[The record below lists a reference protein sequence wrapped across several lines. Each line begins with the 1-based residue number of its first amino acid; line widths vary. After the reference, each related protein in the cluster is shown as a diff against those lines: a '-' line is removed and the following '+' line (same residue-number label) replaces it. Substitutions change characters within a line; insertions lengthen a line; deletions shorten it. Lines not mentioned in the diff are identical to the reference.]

1 MLQGSIVALV
11 TPMRADGSI
20 DWEAHERLVQW
31 HVESG
36 TAGVVPMGTTGESA
50 TLNTQEHLEVISRT
64 IELANGRISVV
75 AGTGSNSTEE
85 TLHQTKEAE
94 SLGADACLLVTPYYN
109 RPTQEGLYAHFKKV
123 AETTSVPL
131 VLYNVPSRTG
141 CDLLPETIGRL
152 SSIEGIVGI
161 KEASGKIERV
171 SKIRSVSAGDFFILS
186 GEDALTLEMMNNGA
200 VGTISVTANVLPKA
214 MAEFCDSFL
223 SGNIKRATD
232 IDEVLQ
238 SVHEILFI
246 ESNPTPAKW
255 ALHQMGI
262 IQEGIRMP
270 LLPLSSRYR
279 SELKKRVDDA
289 IEALK

>member
-1 MLQGSIVALV
+1 MQGSIVALV
-11 TPMRADGSI
+11 TPMCADGSI

-50 TLNTQEHLEVISRT
+50 TLNTKEHLEVISRT
-64 IELANGRISVV
+64 IELADGRISVV

-85 TLHQTKEAE
+85 TLHQTKAAE

-109 RPTQEGLYAHFKKV
+109 RPTQEGLYAHFKAV
-123 AETTSVPL
+123 AETTTAPL
-131 VLYNVPSRTG
+131 ILYNVPSRTG

-171 SKIRSVSAGDFFILS
+171 SEIRSVSASDFFILS

-214 MAEFCDSFL
+214 MAEFCHSFL
-223 SGNIKRATD
+223 SGNIERATE

-279 SELKKRVDDA
+279 SELKKRIDEA
-289 IEALK
+289 MEALK

>member
-1 MLQGSIVALV
+1 MQGSIVALV
-11 TPMRADGSI
+11 TPMCADGRI

-50 TLNTQEHLEVISRT
+50 TLNTKEHLEVISRT
-64 IELANGRISVV
+64 IELADGRISVV

-85 TLHQTKEAE
+85 TLHQTKAAE

-109 RPTQEGLYAHFKKV
+109 RPTQEGLYAHFKTV

-131 VLYNVPSRTG
+131 ILYNVPGRTG

-152 SSIEGIVGI
+152 SLIEGIVGI

-171 SKIRSVSAGDFFILS
+171 SEIRSVSASDFFILS

-214 MAEFCDSFL
+214 MAEFCHSFL
-223 SGNIKRATD
+223 SGNIERATE

-279 SELKKRVDDA
+279 SELKKRIDEA
-289 IEALK
+289 MEALK

>member
-50 TLNTQEHLEVISRT
+50 TLNTHEHLEVISRT
-64 IELANGRISVV
+64 IEVADGRISVV

-131 VLYNVPSRTG
+131 VLYNVPGRTG

-171 SKIRSVSAGDFFILS
+171 SEIRSVSASDFFILS

-223 SGNIKRATD
+223 SGNIKRASA

-262 IQEGIRMP
+262 IHEGIRMP

-279 SELKKRVDDA
+279 SELKKRIDEA
-289 IEALK
+289 MEALK

>member
-1 MLQGSIVALV
+1 
-11 TPMRADGSI
+11 
-20 DWEAHERLVQW
+20 
-31 HVESG
+31 
-36 TAGVVPMGTTGESA
+36 
-50 TLNTQEHLEVISRT
+50 VISRT
-64 IELANGRISVV
+64 IEVANGRISVV

-131 VLYNVPSRTG
+131 VLYNVPGRTG

-171 SKIRSVSAGDFFILS
+171 SEIRSVSASDFFILS

-223 SGNIKRATD
+223 SGNIKRASA

-262 IQEGIRMP
+262 IHEGIRMP

-279 SELKKRVDDA
+279 SELKKRIDEA
-289 IEALK
+289 MEALK

>member
-1 MLQGSIVALV
+1 MQGSIVALV
-11 TPMRADGSI
+11 TPMCADGSI

-50 TLNTQEHLEVISRT
+50 TLNTKEHLEVISRT
-64 IELANGRISVV
+64 IELADGRISVV

-85 TLHQTKEAE
+85 TLHQTKAAE

-109 RPTQEGLYAHFKKV
+109 RPTQEGLYAHFKTV

-131 VLYNVPSRTG
+131 ILYNVPGRTG

-171 SKIRSVSAGDFFILS
+171 SEIRSVSASDFFILS

-214 MAEFCDSFL
+214 MAEFCHSFL
-223 SGNIKRATD
+223 SGNIERATE

-279 SELKKRVDDA
+279 SELKKRIDEA
-289 IEALK
+289 MEALK

>member
-1 MLQGSIVALV
+1 MQGSIVALV
-11 TPMRADGSI
+11 TPMCADGSI

-50 TLNTQEHLEVISRT
+50 TLNTKEHLEVISRT
-64 IELANGRISVV
+64 IELADGRISVV

-85 TLHQTKEAE
+85 TLHQTKAAE

-109 RPTQEGLYAHFKKV
+109 RPTQEGLYAHFKTV
-123 AETTSVPL
+123 AETTSAPL
-131 VLYNVPSRTG
+131 ILYNVPGRTG

-152 SSIEGIVGI
+152 SLIEGIVGI

-171 SKIRSVSAGDFFILS
+171 SEIRSVSASDFFILS

-214 MAEFCDSFL
+214 MAEFL
-223 SGNIKRATD
+223 SLIH
-232 IDEVLQ
+232 I
-238 SVHEILFI
+238 
-246 ESNPTPAKW
+246 
-255 ALHQMGI
+255 
-262 IQEGIRMP
+262 
-270 LLPLSSRYR
+270 
-279 SELKKRVDDA
+279 
-289 IEALK
+289 

>member
-64 IELANGRISVV
+64 IELASGRISVV

-109 RPTQEGLYAHFKKV
+109 RPTQEGLFAHFKKV

-131 VLYNVPSRTG
+131 ILYNVPSRTG

-223 SGNIKRATD
+223 SGNIKRASE
-232 IDEVLQ
+232 IDGVLQ

-279 SELKKRVDDA
+279 SELKKRVDEA
-289 IEALK
+289 MEALK

>member
-1 MLQGSIVALV
+1 MCAEGI
-11 TPMRADGSI
+11 I

-50 TLNTQEHLEVISRT
+50 TLNTKEHLEVISRT
-64 IELANGRISVV
+64 IELADGRISVV

-85 TLHQTKEAE
+85 TLHQTKAAE

-109 RPTQEGLYAHFKKV
+109 RPTQEGLYAHFKTV
-123 AETTSVPL
+123 AETTSAPL
-131 VLYNVPSRTG
+131 ILYNVPGRTG

-171 SKIRSVSAGDFFILS
+171 SEIRSVSASDFFILS

-214 MAEFCDSFL
+214 MAEFCHSFL
-223 SGNIKRATD
+223 SGNIERATE

-279 SELKKRVDDA
+279 SELKKRIDEA
-289 IEALK
+289 MEALK

>member
-1 MLQGSIVALV
+1 MQGSIVALV
-11 TPMRADGSI
+11 TPMCVDGSI

-50 TLNTQEHLEVISRT
+50 TLNTKEHLEVISRT
-64 IELANGRISVV
+64 IELADGRISVV

-85 TLHQTKEAE
+85 TLHQTKAAE

-109 RPTQEGLYAHFKKV
+109 RPTQEGLYAHFKTV
-123 AETTSVPL
+123 AETTSAPL
-131 VLYNVPSRTG
+131 ILYNVPGRTG

-171 SKIRSVSAGDFFILS
+171 SEIRSVSASDFFILS

-214 MAEFCDSFL
+214 MAEFCHSFL
-223 SGNIKRATD
+223 SGNIERATE

-279 SELKKRVDDA
+279 SELKKRIDEAMD
-289 IEALK
+289 ALK

>member
-1 MLQGSIVALV
+1 MQGSIVALV
-11 TPMRADGSI
+11 TPMCAEGSI

-50 TLNTQEHLEVISRT
+50 TLNTKEHLEVISRT
-64 IELANGRISVV
+64 IELADGRISVV

-85 TLHQTKEAE
+85 TLHQTKAAE

-109 RPTQEGLYAHFKKV
+109 RPTQEGLYAHFKTV

-131 VLYNVPSRTG
+131 ILYNVPGRTG

-171 SKIRSVSAGDFFILS
+171 SEIRSVSASDFFILS

-214 MAEFCDSFL
+214 MAEFCHSFL
-223 SGNIKRATD
+223 SGNIERATE

-279 SELKKRVDDA
+279 SELKKRIDEA
-289 IEALK
+289 MEALK

>member
-36 TAGVVPMGTTGESA
+36 TAGIVPMGTTGESA

-64 IELANGRISVV
+64 IELANGRVSVV

-131 VLYNVPSRTG
+131 VLYNVPGRTG

-171 SKIRSVSAGDFFILS
+171 SEIRSVSASDFFILS

-223 SGNIKRATD
+223 SGNIKRASA

-279 SELKKRVDDA
+279 SELKKRIDEA
-289 IEALK
+289 MEALK

>member
-64 IELANGRISVV
+64 IELAHGRISVI

-152 SSIEGIVGI
+152 SSIEGVVGI

-171 SKIRSVSAGDFFILS
+171 SEIRSVSAGDFFILS

-223 SGNIKRATD
+223 SGNIKRASE

-279 SELKKRVDDA
+279 SELKKRVDEA
-289 IEALK
+289 MEALK

>member
-1 MLQGSIVALV
+1 MQGSIVALV
-11 TPMRADGSI
+11 TPMCAEGII

-50 TLNTQEHLEVISRT
+50 TLNTKEHLEVISRT
-64 IELANGRISVV
+64 IELADGRISVV

-85 TLHQTKEAE
+85 TLHQTKAAE

-109 RPTQEGLYAHFKKV
+109 RPTQEGLYAHFKTV

-131 VLYNVPSRTG
+131 ILYNVPGRTG

-171 SKIRSVSAGDFFILS
+171 SEIRSVSASDFFILS

-214 MAEFCDSFL
+214 MAEFCHSFL
-223 SGNIKRATD
+223 SGNIERATE

-279 SELKKRVDDA
+279 SELKKRIDEA
-289 IEALK
+289 MEALK

>member
-1 MLQGSIVALV
+1 MQGSIVALV
-11 TPMRADGSI
+11 TPMCSEGII

-50 TLNTQEHLEVISRT
+50 TLNTKEHLEVISRT
-64 IELANGRISVV
+64 IELADGRIPVV

-85 TLHQTKEAE
+85 TLHQTKAAE

-109 RPTQEGLYAHFKKV
+109 RPTQEGLYAHFKTV
-123 AETTSVPL
+123 AETTSAPL
-131 VLYNVPSRTG
+131 ILYNVPGRTG

-171 SKIRSVSAGDFFILS
+171 SEIRSVSASDFLVLS

-214 MAEFCDSFL
+214 MAEFCHSFL
-223 SGNIKRATD
+223 SGNIERATE

-279 SELKKRVDDA
+279 SELKKRIDEAMD
-289 IEALK
+289 ALK

>member
-64 IELANGRISVV
+64 IELASGRISVV

-152 SSIEGIVGI
+152 SSIEGFVGI
-161 KEASGKIERV
+161 KEACGKIE
-171 SKIRSVSAGDFFILS
+171 SVS
-186 GEDALTLEMMNNGA
+186 
-200 VGTISVTANVLPKA
+200 
-214 MAEFCDSFL
+214 
-223 SGNIKRATD
+223 
-232 IDEVLQ
+232 
-238 SVHEILFI
+238 
-246 ESNPTPAKW
+246 
-255 ALHQMGI
+255 
-262 IQEGIRMP
+262 
-270 LLPLSSRYR
+270 
-279 SELKKRVDDA
+279 
-289 IEALK
+289 

>member
-64 IELANGRISVV
+64 IELASGRISVV

-109 RPTQEGLYAHFKKV
+109 RPTQEGLFAHFKKV

-131 VLYNVPSRTG
+131 ILYNVPSRTG

-279 SELKKRVDDA
+279 SELKKRVDEA
-289 IEALK
+289 MEALK

>member
-1 MLQGSIVALV
+1 M
-11 TPMRADGSI
+11 
-20 DWEAHERLVQW
+20 
-31 HVESG
+31 
-36 TAGVVPMGTTGESA
+36 
-50 TLNTQEHLEVISRT
+50 
-64 IELANGRISVV
+64 
-75 AGTGSNSTEE
+75 
-85 TLHQTKEAE
+85 
-94 SLGADACLLVTPYYN
+94 
-109 RPTQEGLYAHFKKV
+109 
-123 AETTSVPL
+123 PL

-152 SSIEGIVGI
+152 SSIEGVVGI

-171 SKIRSVSAGDFFILS
+171 SEIRSVSAGDFFILS

-223 SGNIKRATD
+223 SGNIKRASA

-279 SELKKRVDDA
+279 SELKKRIDEA
-289 IEALK
+289 MEALK

>member
-1 MLQGSIVALV
+1 MQGSIVALV
-11 TPMRADGSI
+11 TPMCAEGII

-50 TLNTQEHLEVISRT
+50 TLNTKEHLEVISRT
-64 IELANGRISVV
+64 IELADGRISVV

-85 TLHQTKEAE
+85 TLHQTKAAE

-109 RPTQEGLYAHFKKV
+109 RPTQEGLYAHFKAV
-123 AETTSVPL
+123 AETTTAPL
-131 VLYNVPSRTG
+131 ILYNVPSRTG

-171 SKIRSVSAGDFFILS
+171 SEIRSVSASDFFILS

-214 MAEFCDSFL
+214 MAEFCHSFL
-223 SGNIKRATD
+223 SGNIERATE

-270 LLPLSSRYR
+270 LLPLSPRYR
-279 SELKKRVDDA
+279 SELKKRIDEA
-289 IEALK
+289 MEALK

>member
-1 MLQGSIVALV
+1 MQGSIVALV
-11 TPMRADGSI
+11 TPMCAEGII

-50 TLNTQEHLEVISRT
+50 TLNTKEHLEVISRT
-64 IELANGRISVV
+64 IELADGRISVV

-85 TLHQTKEAE
+85 TLHQTKAAE

-109 RPTQEGLYAHFKKV
+109 RPTQEGLYAHFKTV
-123 AETTSVPL
+123 AETTSAPL
-131 VLYNVPSRTG
+131 ILYNVPGRTG

-171 SKIRSVSAGDFFILS
+171 SEIRSVSASDFFILS

-214 MAEFCDSFL
+214 MAEFCHSFL
-223 SGNIKRATD
+223 SGNIERATE

-279 SELKKRVDDA
+279 SELKKRIDEAMD
-289 IEALK
+289 ALK

>member
-1 MLQGSIVALV
+1 MQGSIVALV
-11 TPMRADGSI
+11 TPMCADGSI

-36 TAGVVPMGTTGESA
+36 TTGVVPMGTTGESA
-50 TLNTQEHLEVISRT
+50 TLNTKEHLEVISRT
-64 IELANGRISVV
+64 IELADGRISVV

-85 TLHQTKEAE
+85 TLHQTKAAE

-109 RPTQEGLYAHFKKV
+109 RPTQEGLYAHFKTV
-123 AETTSVPL
+123 AETTSAPL
-131 VLYNVPSRTG
+131 ILYNVPGRTG

-171 SKIRSVSAGDFFILS
+171 SEIRSVSASDFFILS

-214 MAEFCDSFL
+214 MAEFCHSFL
-223 SGNIKRATD
+223 SGNIERATE

-279 SELKKRVDDA
+279 SELKKRIDEAMD
-289 IEALK
+289 ALK

>member
-11 TPMRADGSI
+11 TPMHAGGSI

-36 TAGVVPMGTTGESA
+36 TAGIVPMGTTGESA

-64 IELANGRISVV
+64 IQLANGRISVV

-131 VLYNVPSRTG
+131 VLYNVPGRTG

-171 SKIRSVSAGDFFILS
+171 SEIRSVSASDFFILS

-200 VGTISVTANVLPKA
+200 VGTISVTANVFPKA

-223 SGNIKRATD
+223 SGNVKRASA

-255 ALHQMGI
+255 ALHQMGM

-270 LLPLSSRYR
+270 LLPLSSRHR
-279 SELKKRVDDA
+279 SELKKRIDEA
-289 IEALK
+289 MEALK

>member
-36 TAGVVPMGTTGESA
+36 TAGIVPMGTTGESA

-64 IELANGRISVV
+64 IQLANGRISVV

-131 VLYNVPSRTG
+131 VLYNVPGRTG

-171 SKIRSVSAGDFFILS
+171 SEIRSVSASDFFILS

-223 SGNIKRATD
+223 SGNIKRASA

-262 IQEGIRMP
+262 IHEGIRMP
-270 LLPLSSRYR
+270 LLPLSSRHR
-279 SELKKRVDDA
+279 SELKKRIDEA
-289 IEALK
+289 MEALK

>member
-1 MLQGSIVALV
+1 MQGSIVALV
-11 TPMRADGSI
+11 TPMCAEGSI

-36 TAGVVPMGTTGESA
+36 TAGLVPMGTTGESA
-50 TLNTQEHLEVISRT
+50 TLNTKEHLEVISRT
-64 IELANGRISVV
+64 IELADGRISVV

-85 TLHQTKEAE
+85 TLHQTKAAE

-109 RPTQEGLYAHFKKV
+109 RPTQEGLYAHFKTV
-123 AETTSVPL
+123 AETTSAPL
-131 VLYNVPSRTG
+131 ILYNVPGRTG

-171 SKIRSVSAGDFFILS
+171 SEIRSVSASDFFILS

-214 MAEFCDSFL
+214 MAEFCHSFL
-223 SGNIKRATD
+223 SGNIERATE

-255 ALHQMGI
+255 ALHQMGM

-270 LLPLSSRYR
+270 LLPLSPRYR
-279 SELKKRVDDA
+279 SELKKRIDEA
-289 IEALK
+289 MEALK

>member
-1 MLQGSIVALV
+1 MQGSIVALV
-11 TPMRADGSI
+11 TPMCADGSI

-50 TLNTQEHLEVISRT
+50 TLNTKEHLEVISRT
-64 IELANGRISVV
+64 IELADGRISVV

-85 TLHQTKEAE
+85 TLHQTKAAE

-109 RPTQEGLYAHFKKV
+109 RPTQEGLYAHFKTV
-123 AETTSVPL
+123 AETTSAPL
-131 VLYNVPSRTG
+131 ILYNVPGRTG

-171 SKIRSVSAGDFFILS
+171 SEIRSVSASDFFILS

-214 MAEFCDSFL
+214 MAEFCHSFL
-223 SGNIKRATD
+223 SGNIERATE

-279 SELKKRVDDA
+279 SELKKRIDEAMD
-289 IEALK
+289 ALK

>member
-1 MLQGSIVALV
+1 MLRGSIVALV

-36 TAGVVPMGTTGESA
+36 TAGIVPMGTTGESA

-64 IELANGRISVV
+64 IELASGRIFVV

-223 SGNIKRATD
+223 SGNVKRASA

-262 IQEGIRMP
+262 IHEGIRMP
-270 LLPLSSRYR
+270 LLPLSSRHR
-279 SELKKRVDDA
+279 SELKKRIDEA
-289 IEALK
+289 MEALK

>member
-64 IELANGRISVV
+64 IELASGRISVV

-109 RPTQEGLYAHFKKV
+109 RPTQEGQFAHFKKV

-131 VLYNVPSRTG
+131 ILYNVPSRTG

-279 SELKKRVDDA
+279 SELKKRVDEA
-289 IEALK
+289 MEALK

>member
-11 TPMRADGSI
+11 TPMNADGSI

-36 TAGVVPMGTTGESA
+36 TAGIVPMGTTGESA

-131 VLYNVPSRTG
+131 VLYNVPGRTG

-171 SKIRSVSAGDFFILS
+171 SEIRSVSASDFFILS

-223 SGNIKRATD
+223 SGNVKRASA

-262 IQEGIRMP
+262 IHEGIRMP
-270 LLPLSSRYR
+270 LLPLSSRHR
-279 SELKKRVDDA
+279 SELKKRVD
-289 IEALK
+289 EAMEVLR

>member
-1 MLQGSIVALV
+1 M
-11 TPMRADGSI
+11 
-20 DWEAHERLVQW
+20 
-31 HVESG
+31 
-36 TAGVVPMGTTGESA
+36 
-50 TLNTQEHLEVISRT
+50 ISRT
-64 IELANGRISVV
+64 IHLANGRISVV

-123 AETTSVPL
+123 AETTCVPL
-131 VLYNVPSRTG
+131 VLYNVPGRTG

-171 SKIRSVSAGDFFILS
+171 SEIKSVSASDFFILS

-223 SGNIKRATD
+223 SGNIKRASA

-262 IQEGIRMP
+262 I
-270 LLPLSSRYR
+270 LS
-279 SELKKRVDDA
+279 L
-289 IEALK
+289 IHI

>member
-1 MLQGSIVALV
+1 MLRGSIVALV
-11 TPMRADGSI
+11 TPMHADGSI
-20 DWEAHERLVQW
+20 DWEAHERLVRW

-64 IELANGRISVV
+64 IELANGTISVV

-109 RPTQEGLYAHFKKV
+109 RPTQEGLYTHFKKV

-131 VLYNVPSRTG
+131 VLYNVPGRTG

-171 SKIRSVSAGDFFILS
+171 SEIRSVSASDFFILS

-200 VGTISVTANVLPKA
+200 LGTISVTANVLPKA

-223 SGNIKRATD
+223 SGNIKRASA

-262 IQEGIRMP
+262 IHEGIRMP
-270 LLPLSSRYR
+270 LLPLSSRHR
-279 SELKKRVDDA
+279 SELKKRIEEA
-289 IEALK
+289 MEALK

>member
-36 TAGVVPMGTTGESA
+36 TAGIVPMGTTGESA
-50 TLNTQEHLEVISRT
+50 TLNTHEHLEVISRT
-64 IELANGRISVV
+64 IEVADGRISVV

-131 VLYNVPSRTG
+131 VLYNVPGRTG

-171 SKIRSVSAGDFFILS
+171 SEIRSVSASDFFILS

-223 SGNIKRATD
+223 SGNIKRASA

-262 IQEGIRMP
+262 IHEGIRMP

-279 SELKKRVDDA
+279 SELKKRIDEA
-289 IEALK
+289 MEALK

>member
-11 TPMRADGSI
+11 TPMHADGSI
-20 DWEAHERLVQW
+20 DWGAHERLVRW

-36 TAGVVPMGTTGESA
+36 TAGLVPMGTTGESA

-131 VLYNVPSRTG
+131 VLYNVPGRTG

-171 SKIRSVSAGDFFILS
+171 SEIRSVSASDFFILS

-223 SGNIKRATD
+223 SGNIKRASA

-255 ALHQMGI
+255 ALHQMGR

-270 LLPLSSRYR
+270 LLPLSSRHR
-279 SELKKRVDDA
+279 SELKKRIDEA
-289 IEALK
+289 MEALK

>member
-64 IELANGRISVV
+64 IELASGRISVV

-109 RPTQEGLYAHFKKV
+109 RPTQEGLFAHFKKV

-131 VLYNVPSRTG
+131 ILYNVPSRTG

-223 SGNIKRATD
+223 SGNVKRASA

-279 SELKKRVDDA
+279 SELKKRVDEA
-289 IEALK
+289 MEALK

>member
-1 MLQGSIVALV
+1 MQGSIVALV
-11 TPMRADGSI
+11 TPMCAEGII

-50 TLNTQEHLEVISRT
+50 TLNTKEHLEVISRT
-64 IELANGRISVV
+64 IELADGRISVV

-85 TLHQTKEAE
+85 TLHQTKAAE

-109 RPTQEGLYAHFKKV
+109 RPTQEGLYAHFKTV

-131 VLYNVPSRTG
+131 ILYNVPGRTG

-171 SKIRSVSAGDFFILS
+171 SEIRSVSASDFFILS

-214 MAEFCDSFL
+214 MAEFCHSFL
-223 SGNIKRATD
+223 SGNIERATE

-279 SELKKRVDDA
+279 SELKKRIDEAMD
-289 IEALK
+289 ALK

>member
-1 MLQGSIVALV
+1 MQGSIVALV
-11 TPMRADGSI
+11 TPMCADGSI

-50 TLNTQEHLEVISRT
+50 TLNTKEHLEVISRT
-64 IELANGRISVV
+64 IELADGRISVV

-85 TLHQTKEAE
+85 TLHQTKAAE

-109 RPTQEGLYAHFKKV
+109 RPTQEGLYAHFKTV

-131 VLYNVPSRTG
+131 ILYNVPGRTG

-171 SKIRSVSAGDFFILS
+171 SEIRSVSASDFFILS

-214 MAEFCDSFL
+214 MAEFCHSFL
-223 SGNIKRATD
+223 SGNIERATE

-279 SELKKRVDDA
+279 SELKKRIDEAMD
-289 IEALK
+289 ALK

>member
-11 TPMRADGSI
+11 TPMHADGSI
-20 DWEAHERLVQW
+20 DWEAHERLVRW

-109 RPTQEGLYAHFKKV
+109 RPTQEGLYAHFEKV
-123 AETTSVPL
+123 AETTSVPV
-131 VLYNVPSRTG
+131 VLYNVPGRTG

-171 SKIRSVSAGDFFILS
+171 SEIRSVSASDFFILS

-223 SGNIKRATD
+223 SGNIKRASQ

-255 ALHQMGI
+255 ALYQMGI
-262 IQEGIRMP
+262 IHEGIRMP
-270 LLPLSSRYR
+270 LLPLNSKYR
-279 SELKKRVDDA
+279 SELKKRVDQA
-289 IEALK
+289 MEALR

>member
-36 TAGVVPMGTTGESA
+36 TAGVVSMGTTGESA

-64 IELANGRISVV
+64 IELASGRISVV

-109 RPTQEGLYAHFKKV
+109 RPTQEGLFAHFKKV

-131 VLYNVPSRTG
+131 ILYNVPSRTG

-279 SELKKRVDDA
+279 SELKKRVDEA
-289 IEALK
+289 MEALK

>member
-36 TAGVVPMGTTGESA
+36 TAGIVPMGTTGESA

-64 IELANGRISVV
+64 IELANGRVSVV

-131 VLYNVPSRTG
+131 VLYNVPGRTG

-171 SKIRSVSAGDFFILS
+171 SEIRSVSESDFFILS

-223 SGNIKRATD
+223 SGNVKRASA

-262 IQEGIRMP
+262 IHEGIRMP
-270 LLPLSSRYR
+270 LLPLSSRHR
-279 SELKKRVDDA
+279 SELKKRIDEA
-289 IEALK
+289 MEALK

>member
-1 MLQGSIVALV
+1 MLRGSIVALV

-64 IELANGRISVV
+64 IELANGRIYVV

-109 RPTQEGLYAHFKKV
+109 RPTQEGLFAHFKKV

-223 SGNIKRATD
+223 SGNVKRASA

-279 SELKKRVDDA
+279 SELKKRVDEA
-289 IEALK
+289 MEALK

>member
-1 MLQGSIVALV
+1 MQGSIVALV
-11 TPMRADGSI
+11 TPMCAEGII

-50 TLNTQEHLEVISRT
+50 TLNTKEHLEVISRT
-64 IELANGRISVV
+64 IELADGRISVV

-85 TLHQTKEAE
+85 TLHQTKAAE

-109 RPTQEGLYAHFKKV
+109 RPTQEGLYAHFKTV
-123 AETTSVPL
+123 AETTSAPL
-131 VLYNVPSRTG
+131 ILYNVPGRTG

-171 SKIRSVSAGDFFILS
+171 SEIRSVSASDFFILS

-214 MAEFCDSFL
+214 MAEFCHSFL
-223 SGNIKRATD
+223 SGNIERATE

-279 SELKKRVDDA
+279 SELKKRIDEA
-289 IEALK
+289 MEALK